1 LRVERVSNRAPR
13 CDSKSAIFRLTV
25 GSGTFIL
32 RLAADK
38 LPTST
43 ASTSIAMASSRSMR
57 TFQKSR
63 GSVVKLP
70 RYSDAAKPPNSG
82 WPMAPIAL
90 GTRAFE
96 LLLALMAANG
106 SLVSKQQLYAP
117 VWPGTVV
124 AEENSKVQVFALRR
138 ALGEDRD
145 FIRTEVGRGYR
156 FIAAVRSVLLLSS
169 PRRRQEIVPDPSER
183 RECSRRLSLRA

>member
-1 LRVERVSNRAPR
+1 
-13 CDSKSAIFRLTV
+13 
-25 GSGTFIL
+25 
-32 RLAADK
+32 
-38 LPTST
+38 
-43 ASTSIAMASSRSMR
+43 
-57 TFQKSR
+57 
-63 GSVVKLP
+63 
-70 RYSDAAKPPNSG
+70 
-82 WPMAPIAL
+82 MAPIAL

-156 FIAAVRSVLLLSS
+156 FIAAVRSVLPLSRS
-169 PRRRQEIVPDPSER
+169 RRLIQPPYRPRRRQEIVSDPGER

>member
-1 LRVERVSNRAPR
+1 
-13 CDSKSAIFRLTV
+13 
-25 GSGTFIL
+25 
-32 RLAADK
+32 
-38 LPTST
+38 
-43 ASTSIAMASSRSMR
+43 
-57 TFQKSR
+57 
-63 GSVVKLP
+63 
-70 RYSDAAKPPNSG
+70 
-82 WPMAPIAL
+82 MAPIAL

-138 ALGEDRD
+138 ALGDRD

-156 FIAAVRSVLLLSS
+156 FIAAVRSVLPLSRS
-169 PRRRQEIVPDPSER
+169 RRLIQPRYRPRRRQEIVPDPRER